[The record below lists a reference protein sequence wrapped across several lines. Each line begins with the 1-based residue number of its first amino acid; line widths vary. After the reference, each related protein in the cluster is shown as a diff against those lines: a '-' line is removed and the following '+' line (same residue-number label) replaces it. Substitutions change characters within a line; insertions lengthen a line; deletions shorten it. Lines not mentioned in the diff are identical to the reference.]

1 MDLLPTFAHY
11 CGYDVPSDRLIDGHN
26 VSEILEGK
34 AVQSPTEVFYYY
46 QKLQLQAVRWGQWK
60 YHLPLEDRIM
70 GPHLPDTEV
79 GEARLYDLSADI
91 SETQN
96 VVNQHLDIV
105 EKINELIK
113 KVREDMGDWR
123 YEGKNQRPAGIID
136 EPFPRLLEEEK

>member
-1 MDLLPTFAHY
+1 M
-11 CGYDVPSDRLIDGHN
+11 
-26 VSEILEGK
+26 
-34 AVQSPTEVFYYY
+34 
-46 QKLQLQAVRWGQWK
+46 RWGQWK

-113 KVREDMGDWR
+113 KVRGDMKERIKGQQALLMNLSLVCSKK
-123 YEGKNQRPAGIID
+123 KNDNSLNTIN
-136 EPFPRLLEEEK
+136 